1 MNNALRFGTAI
12 GALALS
18 ATLGGCAASHQ
29 PKSASIF
36 GGKVDNENIGLA
48 TRAQL
53 ALGDNKLT
61 EAVALA
67 ERAVAASPNDAGF
80 RGLLGNCYFAGGR
93 FASAEAAY
101 RDSLT
106 LLSNQPQVVLKMA
119 LVSVAQGKNGQAI
132 AFLDAARDVL
142 DPSDYGLALALAGRP
157 QQAADYLQTAAQQVG
172 ADSRVRQNLA
182 LALAFSGDWV
192 AARSVAAQDV
202 PADQLDARIQQWMQ
216 LAKPARASD
225 QIASLMGIT
234 PIALDPGQP
243 VRLAL
248 RDAKS
253 RLAAAAPLVPVAE
266 AAPTEV
272 AEVAPTP
279 AIVTT
284 PEIAAPAPVMLADA
298 NPAPLVVERVAAK
311 PVRHAAAPRP
321 SLSPRASV
329 MADARTL
336 YRHAAARSP
345 ARGSSVVQLGAYS
358 SRASVA
364 AAWSRVSHKFGTLR
378 GYAPVA
384 ARFDGERG
392 TVYRLSVH
400 GFGSAQQA
408 QSLCGS
414 LKRAGGACFVRNVA
428 GDAPV
433 RIASL

>member
-12 GALALS
+12 GALALT
-18 ATLGGCAASHQ
+18 ANLGGCAASHQ

-53 ALGDNKLT
+53 ALGENKLT

-132 AFLDAARDVL
+132 AFLDAAKDVL

-157 QQAADYLQTAAQQVG
+157 QQAADYLQTAAQQTG

-225 QIASLMGIT
+225 QIASLMGIA
-234 PIALDPGQP
+234 PVAMDPGQP
-243 VRLAL
+243 IRLAL

-253 RLAAAAPLVPVAE
+253 RLAAAVPIAPVAE

-272 AEVAPTP
+272 AEVAPASP
-279 AIVTT
+279 VVAT
-284 PEIAAPAPVMLADA
+284 PEMAAPAPVILADA
-298 NPAPLVVERVAAK
+298 NPVPLVVERFVAK
-311 PVRHAAAPRP
+311 PVRHVVAPRP

-336 YRHAAARSP
+336 YRHAAAKNP

-364 AAWSRVSHKFGTLR
+364 AAWSRVSHKFGSLR

-400 GFGSAQQA
+400 GFGSSQQA

>member
-12 GALALS
+12 GALALA

-53 ALGDNKLT
+53 ALGENKLT

-80 RGLLGNCYFAGGR
+80 RGLLGNCYFAAGR

-202 PADQLDARIQQWMQ
+202 PADQLDARIQQWMV

-225 QIASLMGIT
+225 QIASLMGIAPT
-234 PIALDPGQP
+234 AMDPGQP

-253 RLAAAAPLVPVAE
+253 RLAAVAPLVPVAE

-272 AEVAPTP
+272 AEVTPAP
-279 AIVTT
+279 AIVAT
-284 PEIAAPAPVMLADA
+284 PEVAAPVVLAEAD
-298 NPAPLVVERVAAK
+298 PAPLFVERLAAK
-311 PVRHAAAPRP
+311 PARHAAAPRP

-336 YRHAAARSP
+336 YRKAAAKSP

-414 LKRAGGACFVRNVA
+414 LKRAGGACFVRGIA